1 VIDMQFI
8 DEAIIKVEAGNGGN
22 GCSSFLRMKFMPFGG
37 PDGGDGGDGG
47 TIYIQADEGLNTLV
61 DYRFMR
67 SYRAKSGE
75 KGRGRNC
82 SGKAGEDLFLRVPV
96 GTMIYDED
104 TNELIAD
111 LTHNVQSACVAQG
124 GRHGVGNARFKSSV
138 NRSPRRTIPGTPG
151 EKRNLRLELKV
162 LADVGLVGMPNAGK
176 STLVHALSAA
186 RPIVADYPFTT
197 LFPSLGLVRVAQH
210 QSFVLADIPG
220 LIEGAAEGAGLG
232 IRFLKH
238 VSRTRLLL
246 HMVDILP
253 SDESDPVAN
262 ITAISQELQ
271 KYSPELAKKERWLVL
286 NKVDLLPPEEA
297 DALCADIVKRLG
309 WKGKTFKISGLSHQG
324 TQDLASAAMA
334 YLEQIKKEIPEEN
347 SQFQEGD
354 F

>member
-1 VIDMQFI
+1 MQFI

-22 GCSSFLRMKFMPFGG
+22 GCSSFLRLKFMPFGG

-47 TIYIQADEGLNTLV
+47 TIYMQADEGLNTLV
-61 DYRFMR
+61 DYRFTR

-96 GTMIYDED
+96 GTMIFDED

-111 LTHNVQSACVAQG
+111 LTHNGQSACVAQG

-186 RPIVADYPFTT
+186 RPKVADYPFTT
-197 LFPSLGLVRVAQH
+197 LFPSLGLVRIAQH

-253 SDESDPVAN
+253 SDDSDPVAN
-262 ITAISQELQ
+262 INAISQELQ
-271 KYSPELAKKERWLVL
+271 KYSPELAAKERWLVL
-286 NKVDLLPPEEA
+286 NKVDLLPSEEA

-309 WKGKTFKISGLSHQG
+309 WKGKVFKISGLSHQG